1 MSYRTIS
8 TSLVSLLALSLGAC
22 SQTERPIDT
31 TTSTECRRQAMA
43 ASGDVD
49 EHSFNQCLRAHGY

>member
-1 MSYRTIS
+1 MSYRTIT

-31 TTSTECRRQAMA
+31 TTSTECRRQAMG

-49 EHSFNQCLRAHGY
+49 ERMFNQCLRAHGY

>member
-1 MSYRTIS
+1 VSYRTIS
-8 TSLVSLLALSLGAC
+8 TSLVTLLGLSLGAC
-22 SQTERPIDT
+22 APTERPIDT

-49 EHSFNQCLRAHGY
+49 EHLFNQCLRAHGY